1 MSKEKYRDNWERS
14 VEEHKRQMDIWNEL
28 LPDGF
33 QDAEITENLTGK
45 APKLPTSLPPKG
57 RSSID

>member
-1 MSKEKYRDNWERS
+1 MSKEKVRDNWEKS

-33 QDAEITENLTGK
+33 
-45 APKLPTSLPPKG
+45 
-57 RSSID
+57 

>member
-1 MSKEKYRDNWERS
+1 MSREKVRDNWERS
-14 VEEHKRQMDIWNEL
+14 VQEHKRQMDIWNEL

-45 APKLPTSLPPKG
+45 APKPPTYLPPKG
-57 RSSID
+57 GSSID

>member
-1 MSKEKYRDNWERS
+1 MSRNKDWETQVR
-14 VEEHKRQMDIWNEL
+14 EHKRQMDIWNEL

-45 APKLPTSLPPKG
+45 AAQLPTSAPPKG